1 MTSDLAIMNNERK
14 LQFQVGLVVL
24 IALSIGTGLVIR
36 FGDLQKD
43 LQKRYVI
50 NVHLETAGGL
60 YHGAP
65 VLMSGLPIGHVA
77 RIRFNEDTGVVAE
90 LGIRPDIKIRDDSRP
105 IVTRSLL
112 GEAALEFLPGRS
124 GEYLAEGSELSG
136 QGASDPLAAVQRLE
150 GRAVQLL
157 DSMAATTN
165 EWQKV
170 GANVNSLMTTNRGNV
185 DNVIERAAESLHEL
199 TVTLQ
204 NANKMIASANRVLGD
219 PTTQQSLQETINGMP
234 ALVEDTRR
242 TIIGSRMAIENVNRN
257 LVNLAQVTEPVGQ
270 RGEAMVAKL
279 DSSLGNL
286 DQLLSE
292 LNRFTQMVNKPN
304 GTIQKFAAD
313 PSLYDNLNR
322 SSQSLAIILRNVEP
336 LLKDFKEFSD
346 KVARNPEILGAG
358 GVVRPSSG
366 LRDSDLIQ
374 PASKSTPRGTTT
386 RSQNN

>member
-1 MTSDLAIMNNERK
+1 MNNERR

-24 IALSIGTGLVIR
+24 VALSIGTGLIIR

-43 LQKRYVI
+43 LQKRYTVL
-50 NVHLETAGGL
+50 VHLETAGGL

-77 RIRFNEDTGVVAE
+77 RIRFGEDTGVTAE
-90 LGIRPDIKIRDDSRP
+90 LGIRPEIKIRGDSRP
-105 IVTRSLL
+105 MVTRSLL

-124 GEYLAEGSELSG
+124 EEYLVDGSELVG

-157 DSMAATTN
+157 ESMAATTN

-185 DNVIERAAESLHEL
+185 DMVIERAADSLHEL
-199 TVTLQ
+199 TITLQ
-204 NANKMIASANRVLGD
+204 TANKMIASANRVLGD
-219 PTTQQSLQETINGMP
+219 PQTQQSLQETINGMP

-242 TIIGSRMAIENVNRN
+242 TILGSRVAIENVNRN
-257 LVNLAQVTEPVGQ
+257 LVNLAQITEPVGQ
-270 RGEAMVAKL
+270 RGEQMVAKL
-279 DSSLGNL
+279 DSSLSNL
-286 DQLLSE
+286 EQLLSE

-304 GTIQKFAAD
+304 GTLQKFAAD
-313 PSLYDNLNR
+313 PALYDNLNR
-322 SSQSLAIILRNVEP
+322 SSQSLALILRNAEP
-336 LLKDFKEFSD
+336 LLRDFKEFSD
-346 KVARNPEILGAG
+346 KIARNPEILGAG

-374 PASKSTPRGTTT
+374 PASGKSTPRGTTA
-386 RSQNN
+386 RSQN

>member
-1 MTSDLAIMNNERK
+1 MNNERK

-24 IALSIGTGLVIR
+24 VALSIGTGLIIR

-43 LQKRYVI
+43 LQKRYTV

-77 RIRFNEDTGVVAE
+77 RIRFNDGEGVTAE
-90 LGIRPDIKIRDDSRP
+90 LGVRPEIQIRSDSRP
-105 IVTRSLL
+105 MVTRSLL

-124 GEYLAEGSELSG
+124 EEFLVDGSDVIG

-170 GANVNSLMTTNRGNV
+170 GANVNSLMTTNRGNM
-185 DNVIERAAESLHEL
+185 DQVIERAADSLHEL
-199 TVTLQ
+199 TITLQ

-219 PTTQQSLQETINGMP
+219 PTTQQSLQDTINSMP

-242 TIIGSRMAIENVNRN
+242 TIVGSRVAIENVNRN
-257 LVNLAQVTEPVGQ
+257 LVNLAQITEPVGQ
-270 RGEAMVAKL
+270 RGEQMVAKL

-292 LNRFTQMVNKPN
+292 LNRFTQMINKPN
-304 GTIQKFAAD
+304 GSIQKFAAD
-313 PSLYDNLNR
+313 PALYDNLNR
-322 SSQSLAIILRNVEP
+322 SSQSLAILLRNAEP

-346 KVARNPEILGAG
+346 KIARNPEILGAG
-358 GVVRPSSG
+358 GVVRPSNG
-366 LRDSDLIQ
+366 LRDYEML
-374 PASKSTPRGTTT
+374 PAANGKTPARSTTA
-386 RSQNN
+386 RSQNGDR